1 MKCYHNT
8 LVLKKITMYM
18 IQNHVPSGSF
28 IIWWYSLQCSFE
40 ITKEIGFYLPI
51 LFFFHPSFTFSLSRT
66 HPLNS
71 GSQFSVSDG
80 TCVCFQCAPTLTLSL
95 LAAAV
100 SVSPSTNSAT
110 GWRIAGM
117 GQMNPS
123 VALDGANP
131 TSINAGEWW
140 YIPQV
145 TVANGKQPDSSS
157 KLINSSWCLLNYNI
171 WLV

>member
-1 MKCYHNT
+1 MKLYQNT
-8 LVLKKITMYM
+8 VVLMKIAMYM
-18 IQNHVPSGSF
+18 IQNHVPSSSS
-28 IIWWYSLQCSFE
+28 IIQRCTLQCSFK
-40 ITKEIGFYLPI
+40 TGKEIGFYLPI
-51 LFFFHPSFTFSLSRT
+51 LFFFHQPFSFSLSDT

-131 TSINAGEWW
+131 TSINAGE
-140 YIPQV
+140 
-145 TVANGKQPDSSS
+145 
-157 KLINSSWCLLNYNI
+157 
-171 WLV
+171 